1 MIIWGS
7 YVTKKVIGTGN
18 FYCPKCTTHRP
29 YSLRRPKKWGHLY
42 WIPLI
47 PMEEL
52 ERYVECDQCKS
63 GYKEIVLQHDSIR
76 EQAEFE
82 KNAATTIAQ
91 TMALMGTVS
100 AAPPTIDAVTAA
112 VRNILKTEPPSEL
125 IRTAMAV
132 TDRAAALE
140 QAAKLAKDLSSN
152 GREMVLRAALAGPV
166 LSPAGQELAN
176 EIGVRLGMSP
186 AHISGVIAEL
196 RSTGV

>member
-7 YVTKKVIGTGN
+7 YVTKKIIGTGQ
-18 FYCPKCTTHRP
+18 FYCPKCQVHRA

-63 GYKEIVLQHDSIR
+63 AYREVALQHDPIR

-82 KNAATTIAQ
+82 KGVATTIAQ
-91 TMALMGTVS
+91 TMALMGTVGT
-100 AAPPTIDAVTAA
+100 PPTIEGVAEA
-112 VRNILKTEPPSEL
+112 VRSMLKTEPSMEL
-125 IRTAMAV
+125 IRNAMV
-132 TDRAAALE
+132 VPDRAGALD
-140 QAAKLAKDLSSN
+140 QVTKLAKDLSPN
-152 GREMVLRAALAGPV
+152 GREMVLRIALAPQA
-166 LSPAGQELAN
+166 LSPAGQELAS
-176 EIGVRLGMSP
+176 EIGLRLGMSP
-186 AHISGVIAEL
+186 AHVSGVIAEL